1 MLWSV
6 TADQGHCLGWF
17 AWRTNLEVVVA
28 HWVIA
33 NRIGMSAMLT
43 RLSWIR
49 ARVSSLSHILLRK
62 HSNSSPLALI
72 TRVPQGYAI
81 RTLSMISNSISSSPI
96 LVSWVQVSLHPPPS
110 PPPFLLW
117 LTAVPTACSACSQFM
132 KQLVAGEKHLQPL
145 MPLCKDV
152 PITVYCIRQI
162 SDAALSL
169 TKCSTRITHIV

>member
-96 LVSWVQVSLHPPPS
+96 LVLWVQVSLHPPP
-110 PPPFLLW
+110 PPIPP
-117 LTAVPTACSACSQFM
+117 LTHCSSYS
-132 KQLVAGEKHLQPL
+132 L
-145 MPLCKDV
+145 
-152 PITVYCIRQI
+152 
-162 SDAALSL
+162 LSL
-169 TKCSTRITHIV
+169 LSIYEAISSRGKTFTASNALM